1 MVLSSREE
9 PVIIYYLGDGKERG
23 VGGFFR
29 GHPIVFREHGGG
41 GRNRHPQS
49 IEVGLNKIDCQ

>member
-9 PVIIYYLGDGKERG
+9 PVIIYYLGDGKEGG

-41 GRNRHPQS
+41 EKSSPTEYRG
-49 IEVGLNKIDCQ
+49 GT

>member
-9 PVIIYYLGDGKERG
+9 PVIIYYLGDGKEGG

-29 GHPIVFREHGGG
+29 GHPIVFRGNMGGG
-41 GRNRHPQS
+41 NRHPQG
-49 IEVGLNKIDCQ
+49 IEVGLNKIDC

>member
-29 GHPIVFREHGGG
+29 GHPIVFRGNMGGG
-41 GRNRHPQS
+41 IVTHK
-49 IEVGLNKIDCQ
+49 V